1 MKRTDLEK
9 HQGKKIVGAMQR
21 EPTSERYG
29 ASAGAHA
36 DKRVQR
42 ERDKA
47 AGLVPFA
54 IKLPQDLV
62 ASLHALA
69 IERGVPMNQLAEAL
83 LRAGIGHEPPAPK

>member
-1 MKRTDLEK
+1 MATKVE
-9 HQGKKIVGAMQR
+9 
-21 EPTSERYG
+21 E
-29 ASAGAHA
+29 A
-36 DKRVQR
+36 DITLTAPDPVPVVSP
-42 ERDKA
+42 EKA